1 VVSGRP
7 ARRRHR
13 RLRRLLTEAAAVT
26 LGIVLVIWSLMPVYN
41 MILIALDSEGDT
53 EFSGNIWP
61 PDPSLESFRMV
72 WTEGYWYLEHFWHR
86 LGNSLYIGLLTMF
99 LTVLIA
105 SLASFAAGRMRLS
118 KGWLLT
124 DAALLT
130 YVVPASLLAI
140 PFSRIVHGYG
150 LSDNLWAV
158 IAAEVMFATPF
169 SILILEQYATLIPIE
184 LDEAARV
191 DGASPMQVY
200 LRIYLPLMAPAL
212 AAVGTYALLLAW
224 GEYLY
229 QYMLLS
235 SSRNWTV
242 AVAIEQFFDSDE
254 APWNY
259 MMATAIVYALP
270 PIAIFYA
277 LRRYIVAGMGGGE
290 HQGIFFLKGD
300 RGEPAANQPARD
312 LRRGNDR

>member
-1 VVSGRP
+1 MSGTLISGRP
-7 ARRRHR
+7 GRRQRRRR
-13 RLRRLLTEAAAVT
+13 RPLLTEAAATV
-26 LGIVLVIWSLMPVYN
+26 LGVMLVIWSLTPVYN
-41 MILIALDSEGDT
+41 MILIALDAEGDT

-61 PDPSLESFRMV
+61 PEPSLESFRMV
-72 WTEGYWYLEHFWHR
+72 WTEGYWYLEHFWQR
-86 LGNSLYIGLLTMF
+86 LGNSLYIGLLTMV

-105 SLASFAAGRMRLS
+105 SLASFAVGRMRLG
-118 KGWLLT
+118 KAWLLT

-140 PFSRIVHGYG
+140 PFARVVQGYG

-191 DGASPMQVY
+191 DGASPLQVY

-212 AAVGTYALLLAW
+212 AAVGVYALLLAW

-229 QYMLLS
+229 QYLLIS

-242 AVAIEQFFDSDE
+242 AIAIEQFFDSDE

-270 PIAIFYA
+270 PIAIFYT
-277 LRRYIVAGMGGGE
+277 LRRYMVAGLSAGG
-290 HQGIFFLKGD
+290 LKG
-300 RGEPAANQPARD
+300 
-312 LRRGNDR
+312 